1 MYIWQVKNLILVF
14 LVCISISLGA
24 QDSLQIA
31 NKYKIAKAD
40 SLHYSLEES
49 LTSFRS
55 GINKKKLYL
64 ISGIHI
70 ASYAS
75 TLFILGE
82 TWYKDYPRT
91 SFHTFNDSKEWLQV
105 DKVGH
110 AWTAYNIAKN
120 SASLWRWT
128 GLPRKKSVLLGG
140 ITSIG
145 YQSIL
150 EYLDAHSAQWG
161 WSWTDMAANV
171 GGTGLYVAQDLAW
184 KEQRIVFKFSAHK
197 EKYENGLLS
206 RADGL
211 YGKTLPERILK
222 DYNGQTYW
230 FSGNINSFFKK
241 SDLPSWVN
249 VAVGYGGKGL
259 FGGFENRAVDNGG
272 NITFDRRDIQR
283 QRQWYLS
290 PDIDFTRIKTGKKG
304 LKVVFAVLNLI
315 KLPAPALELS
325 GGKLKGHLLYF

>member
-14 LVCISISLGA
+14 LVTISINLAA
-24 QDSLQIA
+24 QDSLLIK
-31 NKYKIAKAD
+31 NED
-40 SLHYSLEES
+40 SKPKTDSNHHAVQGRV
-49 LTSFRS
+49 TSFS
-55 GINKKKLYL
+55 TVINKKRLYL
-64 ISGIHI
+64 ISGIHL

-110 AWTAYNIAKN
+110 AWAAYNIAKN
-120 SASLWRWT
+120 STALWRWT
-128 GLPRKKSVLLGG
+128 GLPRNKSVVLGG
-140 ITSIG
+140 ITSVG
-145 YQSIL
+145 YQSIV
-150 EYLDAHSAQWG
+150 EYLDAHSAEWG
-161 WSWTDMAANV
+161 WSWTDMAANA
-171 GGTGLYVAQDLAW
+171 GGTGIYVVQDLAW
-184 KEQRIVFKFSAHK
+184 KEQRILFKFSAHK
-197 EKYENGLLS
+197 EKYQNDLLA
-206 RADGL
+206 RANNL

-230 FSGNINSFFKK
+230 FSGNIKSFFKK
-241 SDLPSWVN
+241 SSVPSWLN
-249 VAVGYGGKGL
+249 VAAGYGGKGM
-259 FGGFENRAVDNGG
+259 FGGFQNIVVDHAG
-272 NITFDRRDIQR
+272 NIVFDRRDIQR

-304 LKVVFAVLNLI
+304 LKVAFAVLNLI

-325 GGKLKGHLLYF
+325 GGKVKGRLLYF